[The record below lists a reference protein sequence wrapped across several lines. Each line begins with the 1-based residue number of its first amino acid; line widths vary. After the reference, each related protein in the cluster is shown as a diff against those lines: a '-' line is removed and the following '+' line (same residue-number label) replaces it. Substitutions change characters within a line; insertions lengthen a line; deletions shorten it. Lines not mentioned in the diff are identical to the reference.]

1 MQNENGG
8 GMPGSGQAPSQLDGA
23 THGQAMSV
31 NTAVPVQ
38 PVNGQGIYRP
48 DHIQR
53 HMSSEHERLYHEQR
67 TGRVAPGRPPPLPP
81 YPTSYT
87 TRSSQPSG
95 MRVESPTGGV
105 QVTIDAAGSWSQLAR
120 QDTTLPAD
128 ANAQIDDKSGGSSGG
143 VFGLFGRK
151 KGRGHSPK
159 PKERGVLGK
168 EGARVII
175 G

>member
-1 MQNENGG
+1 MQNEEGG
-8 GMPGSGQAPSQLDGA
+8 GASEPGQAPSQLDGL

-31 NTAVPVQ
+31 NTAIPAQ

-48 DHIQR
+48 EPIQR
-53 HMSSEHERLYHEQR
+53 HMSSEHERLYNER
-67 TGRVAPGRPPPLPP
+67 AGRAAPGRPPPLPP

-120 QDTTLPAD
+120 QDATLPAD
-128 ANAQIDDKSGGSSGG
+128 ANAQSEDKSGASSGG